1 MTALNTLLILLTA
14 VCIPGLINRTRA
26 VLAGRRGI
34 RFAQHLYDVRLLLR
48 KGAVYSTTAS
58 ALFRAVP
65 SVYLGSAIVA
75 ALFIPVGELKPLLS
89 FDGDIVCFAYLMA
102 LGRFALILG
111 AMDTGSSFEGM
122 GASREALYGALVE
135 PALMLTAGTLALLA
149 GHTSFARIFAEAA
162 TGDLQ
167 LTVLLV
173 LTAYVLVKIV
183 FTESGRVPVDDPR
196 THLELTMIHEVMC
209 LDYCGTDLGMIK
221 IAGWLKTAALSML
234 AADAV
239 TAALCPHWW
248 VAAPLA
254 VLLTGLSVGVVES
267 TQARNKLS
275 RNTTF
280 ILTGSGFLHG
290 LPAATKHQHPMILPL
305 VILYVITL
313 VYLAI
318 TERFRNFA
326 SIIGLQ
332 GWILFAVALLRL
344 HAINPLELIFI
355 AIETLAFKALLV
367 PAILFAMIRKTKIN
381 RVRRSGSS
389 QSGSL
394 LLSLMAL
401 AVSASITYYIADSAI
416 DLVFFGVALYALLS
430 GLILIV
436 LRSRIFSHMVG
447 FLVIEN
453 GVFLFSMAIGVEMP
467 LLINIA
473 ILLDILI
480 SVLMLGIFFTKID
493 GKIHA
498 DDADSLTNVKD

>member
-1 MTALNTLLILLTA
+1 
-14 VCIPGLINRTRA
+14 
-26 VLAGRRGI
+26 
-34 RFAQHLYDVRLLLR
+34 
-48 KGAVYSTTAS
+48 
-58 ALFRAVP
+58 
-65 SVYLGSAIVA
+65 
-75 ALFIPVGELKPLLS
+75 
-89 FDGDIVCFAYLMA
+89 
-102 LGRFALILG
+102 
-111 AMDTGSSFEGM
+111 
-122 GASREALYGALVE
+122 
-135 PALMLTAGTLALLA
+135 
-149 GHTSFARIFAEAA
+149 
-162 TGDLQ
+162 
-167 LTVLLV
+167 
-173 LTAYVLVKIV
+173 
-183 FTESGRVPVDDPR
+183 
-196 THLELTMIHEVMC
+196 
-209 LDYCGTDLGMIK
+209 
-221 IAGWLKTAALSML
+221 
-234 AADAV
+234 
-239 TAALCPHWW
+239 
-248 VAAPLA
+248 
-254 VLLTGLSVGVVES
+254 
-267 TQARNKLS
+267 
-275 RNTTF
+275 
-280 ILTGSGFLHG
+280 
-290 LPAATKHQHPMILPL
+290 MILPL

-416 DLVFFGVALYALLS
+416 DLVFFG
-430 GLILIV
+430 LILIV

-493 GKIHA
+493 GKLHA

>member
-1 MTALNTLLILLTA
+1 
-14 VCIPGLINRTRA
+14 
-26 VLAGRRGI
+26 
-34 RFAQHLYDVRLLLR
+34 
-48 KGAVYSTTAS
+48 
-58 ALFRAVP
+58 
-65 SVYLGSAIVA
+65 
-75 ALFIPVGELKPLLS
+75 
-89 FDGDIVCFAYLMA
+89 
-102 LGRFALILG
+102 
-111 AMDTGSSFEGM
+111 
-122 GASREALYGALVE
+122 
-135 PALMLTAGTLALLA
+135 
-149 GHTSFARIFAEAA
+149 
-162 TGDLQ
+162 
-167 LTVLLV
+167 
-173 LTAYVLVKIV
+173 
-183 FTESGRVPVDDPR
+183 
-196 THLELTMIHEVMC
+196 
-209 LDYCGTDLGMIK
+209 
-221 IAGWLKTAALSML
+221 
-234 AADAV
+234 
-239 TAALCPHWW
+239 
-248 VAAPLA
+248 
-254 VLLTGLSVGVVES
+254 
-267 TQARNKLS
+267 
-275 RNTTF
+275 
-280 ILTGSGFLHG
+280 
-290 LPAATKHQHPMILPL
+290 MILPL

-480 SVLMLGIFFTKID
+480 SVLMLGIFFTHQRK
-493 GKIHA
+493 G
-498 DDADSLTNVKD
+498 LTP

>member
-1 MTALNTLLILLTA
+1 
-14 VCIPGLINRTRA
+14 
-26 VLAGRRGI
+26 
-34 RFAQHLYDVRLLLR
+34 
-48 KGAVYSTTAS
+48 
-58 ALFRAVP
+58 
-65 SVYLGSAIVA
+65 
-75 ALFIPVGELKPLLS
+75 
-89 FDGDIVCFAYLMA
+89 
-102 LGRFALILG
+102 
-111 AMDTGSSFEGM
+111 
-122 GASREALYGALVE
+122 
-135 PALMLTAGTLALLA
+135 
-149 GHTSFARIFAEAA
+149 
-162 TGDLQ
+162 
-167 LTVLLV
+167 
-173 LTAYVLVKIV
+173 
-183 FTESGRVPVDDPR
+183 
-196 THLELTMIHEVMC
+196 
-209 LDYCGTDLGMIK
+209 
-221 IAGWLKTAALSML
+221 
-234 AADAV
+234 
-239 TAALCPHWW
+239 
-248 VAAPLA
+248 
-254 VLLTGLSVGVVES
+254 
-267 TQARNKLS
+267 
-275 RNTTF
+275 
-280 ILTGSGFLHG
+280 
-290 LPAATKHQHPMILPL
+290 MILPL

-416 DLVFFGVALYALLS
+416 DLVFFGVALYLLS

>member
-1 MTALNTLLILLTA
+1 
-14 VCIPGLINRTRA
+14 
-26 VLAGRRGI
+26 
-34 RFAQHLYDVRLLLR
+34 
-48 KGAVYSTTAS
+48 
-58 ALFRAVP
+58 
-65 SVYLGSAIVA
+65 
-75 ALFIPVGELKPLLS
+75 
-89 FDGDIVCFAYLMA
+89 
-102 LGRFALILG
+102 
-111 AMDTGSSFEGM
+111 
-122 GASREALYGALVE
+122 
-135 PALMLTAGTLALLA
+135 
-149 GHTSFARIFAEAA
+149 
-162 TGDLQ
+162 
-167 LTVLLV
+167 
-173 LTAYVLVKIV
+173 
-183 FTESGRVPVDDPR
+183 
-196 THLELTMIHEVMC
+196 
-209 LDYCGTDLGMIK
+209 
-221 IAGWLKTAALSML
+221 
-234 AADAV
+234 
-239 TAALCPHWW
+239 
-248 VAAPLA
+248 
-254 VLLTGLSVGVVES
+254 
-267 TQARNKLS
+267 
-275 RNTTF
+275 
-280 ILTGSGFLHG
+280 
-290 LPAATKHQHPMILPL
+290 MILPL

-416 DLVFFGVALYALLS
+416 DLVFFGVALYALL
-430 GLILIV
+430 IV

>member
-1 MTALNTLLILLTA
+1 
-14 VCIPGLINRTRA
+14 
-26 VLAGRRGI
+26 
-34 RFAQHLYDVRLLLR
+34 
-48 KGAVYSTTAS
+48 
-58 ALFRAVP
+58 
-65 SVYLGSAIVA
+65 
-75 ALFIPVGELKPLLS
+75 
-89 FDGDIVCFAYLMA
+89 
-102 LGRFALILG
+102 
-111 AMDTGSSFEGM
+111 
-122 GASREALYGALVE
+122 
-135 PALMLTAGTLALLA
+135 
-149 GHTSFARIFAEAA
+149 
-162 TGDLQ
+162 
-167 LTVLLV
+167 
-173 LTAYVLVKIV
+173 
-183 FTESGRVPVDDPR
+183 
-196 THLELTMIHEVMC
+196 
-209 LDYCGTDLGMIK
+209 
-221 IAGWLKTAALSML
+221 
-234 AADAV
+234 
-239 TAALCPHWW
+239 
-248 VAAPLA
+248 
-254 VLLTGLSVGVVES
+254 
-267 TQARNKLS
+267 
-275 RNTTF
+275 
-280 ILTGSGFLHG
+280 
-290 LPAATKHQHPMILPL
+290 MILPL

-480 SVLMLGIFFTKID
+480 SVLMLGRQRQMCIRD
-493 GKIHA
+493 R
-498 DDADSLTNVKD
+498 